1 MNNALREQVRT
12 LKLNLERREI
22 LDALLRQGVRILSE
36 LKRECR
42 LYEEYQQA
50 RVYGYAQHEKS
61 VWK

>member
-1 MNNALREQVRT
+1 MNNVLREQVRI

-22 LDALLRQGVRILSE
+22 LEALVRQGVRLLSQ

-42 LYEEYQQA
+42 LYEEYQEA

>member
-1 MNNALREQVRT
+1 MNNAFGEKVRI

-22 LDALLRQGVRILSE
+22 LEALVRQGVRLLSQ

-42 LYEEYQQA
+42 LYEEYQEA